1 MNVASEAGR
10 NVGAISSI
18 ESPNSGERKTIKKR
32 ATANKRARAR
42 TRVEYILCRRA
53 VIPGP
58 RENCNFLGRI
68 TFRTGPGPLLS
79 SSSTSSSP
87 RSPLS
92 RFFARFNR
100 CALCSQEI
108 ASNWFK
114 GFGFSTEASLFRV
127 IFHASIEIFIIY
139 LSSRSK
145 RRELWFLFLWNNWDY
160 YKFVVSSK
168 ICSIFFSLSIGNYER
183 KYKNLV

>member
-18 ESPNSGERKTIKKR
+18 ESPNSGEQLKSEPRPTS
-32 ATANKRARAR
+32 ARARAHAWNIFYVVAR
-42 TRVEYILCRRA
+42 LFLARVEIAIFSVGLRFE
-53 VIPGP
+53 PGQ
-58 RENCNFLGRI
+58 GH
-68 TFRTGPGPLLS
+68 S
-79 SSSTSSSP
+79 SSFSTSSSSP

-108 ASNWFK
+108 ASNWFE

-139 LSSRSK
+139 FSIEKKRIVISFFCEIIGTIINLSFLQKFVQFFSSSRSGITNGNI
-145 RRELWFLFLWNNWDY
+145 RIWFN
-160 YKFVVSSK
+160 
-168 ICSIFFSLSIGNYER
+168 
-183 KYKNLV
+183 

>member
-32 ATANKRARAR
+32 ATANKHARAR

-108 ASNWFK
+108 ASNWFE

-139 LSSRSK
+139 FSIEKKRIVISFFCEIIGTIINLSFLQKFVQFFSPSRSGITNGNI
-145 RRELWFLFLWNNWDY
+145 RIWFN
-160 YKFVVSSK
+160 
-168 ICSIFFSLSIGNYER
+168 
-183 KYKNLV
+183 

>member
-58 RENCNFLGRI
+58 RGNCNFLGRI

-139 LSSRSK
+139 FSIEKK
-145 RRELWFLFLWNNWDY
+145 RIVISF
-160 YKFVVSSK
+160 FVK
-168 ICSIFFSLSIGNYER
+168 
-183 KYKNLV
+183 

>member
-58 RENCNFLGRI
+58 RGNCNFLGRI
-68 TFRTGPGPLLS
+68 TFRTGPGPLLLLLHLLLL
-79 SSSTSSSP
+79 SP
-87 RSPLS
+87 FPS
-92 RFFARFNR
+92 F
-100 CALCSQEI
+100 EV
-108 ASNWFK
+108 
-114 GFGFSTEASLFRV
+114 FRP
-127 IFHASIEIFIIY
+127 F
-139 LSSRSK
+139 
-145 RRELWFLFLWNNWDY
+145 
-160 YKFVVSSK
+160 
-168 ICSIFFSLSIGNYER
+168 
-183 KYKNLV
+183 